1 MDAKFEF
8 IGPMTLVGKAGRGA
22 AGAGAG
28 WILALWKELSEGFAQ
43 IGPLAQPAV
52 DGRPLCL
59 WGAMRR
65 DESFAPW
72 ENGEGEYLAGC
83 QLSQRLTEEHVPE
96 GWDCWHLPQML
107 CLVVHCRQE
116 EMAQATDLALGYYF
130 PKEELRL
137 EGAIQERYPAGISE
151 GTVELCFPVKIER

>member
-1 MDAKFEF
+1 MDAKCEF

-43 IGPLAQPAV
+43 IGPLAQPAA

-107 CLVVHCRQE
+107 CLVVRCRQE

-151 GTVELCFPVKIER
+151 GTVELGFPVKIER